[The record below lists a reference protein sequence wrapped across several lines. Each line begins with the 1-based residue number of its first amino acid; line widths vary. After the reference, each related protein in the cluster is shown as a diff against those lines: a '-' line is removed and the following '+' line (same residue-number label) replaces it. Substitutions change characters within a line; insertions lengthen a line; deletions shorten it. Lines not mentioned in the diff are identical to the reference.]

1 MAIVRMKKIR
11 LLAVQSQKEQLLR
24 ELMLFGCVE
33 ISEPDFDVNE
43 NSLLTRVTPSEAP
56 ERFKQKMDKLTDAVK
71 LMDQYAPAKKGL
83 LSAKPEVQWNRLEND
98 AKVEECQRKAG
109 ELLFIDERLKGAL
122 NEEQNCLGTI
132 ETLRPWE
139 IMEMP
144 LETTQ
149 TRSCSVLTGT
159 VSAKQELGEVRDA
172 FNAADL
178 AVELQCVSADEDAQ
192 YILCI
197 FLKSEADAVMSVLR
211 NYGFS
216 AITFGGLKGTA
227 RDNIRRLEEQVEAL
241 QPRKQ
246 AFVEEIAAYA
256 ADREDFQCCID
267 YLGTK
272 MERAQ
277 ASYKLL
283 GTDSTVYLQG
293 WLSAPDEDELRNILE
308 KYDCAWELIEPEESE
323 YPDVPVKL
331 KNNWFTRPLNMVTEM
346 YSLPAYD
353 GLDPNPLMAPF
364 FILFYGIMMADMG
377 YGLVML
383 LLGWLI
389 KKKMRPAAGTTMN
402 HMGGLMLECGVTT
415 FIFGAITGGFFG
427 DFIPQIVRMCGG
439 PVFELPY
446 LFTPLN
452 DTLSILIG
460 SLALGVVQ
468 TITGMA
474 VSVVKKCKDG
484 EVLSAIF
491 DEVAWW
497 LILAGVALLALGI
510 GNVSGIPVVLCIGAA
525 AFVVGQFV
533 LKKSIIGG
541 LVGIFS
547 GVYNGV
553 TGIFSDI
560 LSYSR
565 LMALML
571 SGSII
576 ASVFNT
582 LGSILGNVILFIL
595 VSMFGNIL
603 NFGLNL
609 LGCFVHDLRLQ
620 CLEFFGR
627 FYKDGGRKFEP
638 LTIKT
643 KYVNVLKEEQ

>member
-33 ISEPDFDVNE
+33 ISEPDFDENE
-43 NSLLTRVTPSEAP
+43 NSLLTRVAPSETP

-83 LSAKPEVQWNRLEND
+83 LSAKPEVQWSRLEND

-132 ETLRPWE
+132 ESLRPWE

-211 NYGFS
+211 NYSFS

-293 WLSAPDEDELRNILE
+293 WLSAPDEDELRTILE

-323 YPDVPVKL
+323 YPDVPGKL

-415 FIFGAITGGFFG
+415 FIFGALTGGFFG
-427 DFIPQIVRMCGG
+427 DFIPQIVKMCGG
-439 PVFELPY
+439 PTFELPY

-452 DTLSILIG
+452 DTLTILIG
-460 SLALGVVQ
+460 ALALGVVQ
-468 TITGMA
+468 TITGMTI
-474 VSVVKKCKDG
+474 SVVKKCKDG
-484 EVLSAIF
+484 DILSAIF
-491 DEVAWW
+491 DEITWW
-497 LILAGVALLALGI
+497 VILAGVALMALGV
-510 GNVSGIPVVLCIGAA
+510 GSVNGIPVVLAIGGAA
-525 AFVVGQFV
+525 LVVGQFV
-533 LKKSIIGG
+533 LKKSIVGG
-541 LVGIFS
+541 LVGVFTSI
-547 GVYNGV
+547 YNGV
-553 TGIFSDI
+553 TGLFSDI

-582 LGSILGNVILFIL
+582 LGSILGNVILFVI
-595 VSMFGNIL
+595 VSMFGNVL

>member
-1 MAIVRMKKIR
+1 MKKIR

-33 ISEPDFDVNE
+33 ISEPDFDANE
-43 NSLLTRVTPSEAP
+43 NSLLTRVAPSETP

-83 LSAKPEVQWNRLEND
+83 LSAKPEVQWSRLEND
-98 AKVEECQRKAG
+98 AKVEECQRKAS

-132 ETLRPWE
+132 ESLRPWE

-211 NYGFS
+211 NYSFS

-293 WLSAPDEDELRNILE
+293 WLSAPDEDELRTILE

-415 FIFGAITGGFFG
+415 FLFGALTGGFFG
-427 DFIPQIVRMCGG
+427 DFIPQIVKMCGG
-439 PVFELPY
+439 PTFELPY

-460 SLALGVVQ
+460 ALALGVVQ

-474 VSVVKKCKDG
+474 ISV
-484 EVLSAIF
+484 
-491 DEVAWW
+491 
-497 LILAGVALLALGI
+497 
-510 GNVSGIPVVLCIGAA
+510 
-525 AFVVGQFV
+525 
-533 LKKSIIGG
+533 
-541 LVGIFS
+541 
-547 GVYNGV
+547 
-553 TGIFSDI
+553 
-560 LSYSR
+560 
-565 LMALML
+565 
-571 SGSII
+571 
-576 ASVFNT
+576 
-582 LGSILGNVILFIL
+582 
-595 VSMFGNIL
+595 
-603 NFGLNL
+603 
-609 LGCFVHDLRLQ
+609 
-620 CLEFFGR
+620 
-627 FYKDGGRKFEP
+627 
-638 LTIKT
+638 
-643 KYVNVLKEEQ
+643 

>member
-1 MAIVRMKKIR
+1 
-11 LLAVQSQKEQLLR
+11 
-24 ELMLFGCVE
+24 
-33 ISEPDFDVNE
+33 
-43 NSLLTRVTPSEAP
+43 
-56 ERFKQKMDKLTDAVK
+56 
-71 LMDQYAPAKKGL
+71 
-83 LSAKPEVQWNRLEND
+83 
-98 AKVEECQRKAG
+98 
-109 ELLFIDERLKGAL
+109 
-122 NEEQNCLGTI
+122 
-132 ETLRPWE
+132 
-139 IMEMP
+139 
-144 LETTQ
+144 
-149 TRSCSVLTGT
+149 
-159 VSAKQELGEVRDA
+159 
-172 FNAADL
+172 
-178 AVELQCVSADEDAQ
+178 
-192 YILCI
+192 
-197 FLKSEADAVMSVLR
+197 
-211 NYGFS
+211 
-216 AITFGGLKGTA
+216 
-227 RDNIRRLEEQVEAL
+227 
-241 QPRKQ
+241 
-246 AFVEEIAAYA
+246 
-256 ADREDFQCCID
+256 
-267 YLGTK
+267 
-272 MERAQ
+272 
-277 ASYKLL
+277 
-283 GTDSTVYLQG
+283 
-293 WLSAPDEDELRNILE
+293 
-308 KYDCAWELIEPEESE
+308 
-323 YPDVPVKL
+323 
-331 KNNWFTRPLNMVTEM
+331 
-346 YSLPAYD
+346 
-353 GLDPNPLMAPF
+353 
-364 FILFYGIMMADMG
+364 
-377 YGLVML
+377 
-383 LLGWLI
+383 
-389 KKKMRPAAGTTMN
+389 MN

-484 EVLSAIF
+484 DVLSAVF

-497 LILAGVALLALGI
+497 LILAGVALLALGV
-510 GNVSGIPVVLCIGAA
+510 GNVSGIPVVLCLGAA

-582 LGSILGNVILFIL
+582 LGSILGNVFLFIL
-595 VSMFGNIL
+595 VSMFGNVL